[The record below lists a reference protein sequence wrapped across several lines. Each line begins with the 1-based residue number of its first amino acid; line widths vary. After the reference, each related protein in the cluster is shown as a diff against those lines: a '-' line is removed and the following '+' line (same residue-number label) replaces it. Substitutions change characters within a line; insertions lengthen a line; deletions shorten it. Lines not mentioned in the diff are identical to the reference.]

1 MLKAKNILIS
11 LTVKRKAAQVLK
23 RSNQI
28 KFLNDRNFIPT
39 KQHNPK
45 YIFSSR
51 LLPRLDQVI
60 LYFILIFFLN

>member
-45 YIFSSR
+45 YIF
-51 LLPRLDQVI
+51 
-60 LYFILIFFLN
+60 